1 MAWQQITAPAP
12 EGEQRAAVIG
22 TGTWGTMLAVLL
34 ARKGLEV
41 RLWARTGEEAQQ
53 LETQREN
60 PCRLPGVRFPDT
72 LHVTASL
79 AEALDRC
86 RLVLVAVPAQRMR
99 QNAERIAPY
108 LAPESIVVSATKG
121 LERGTAL
128 RMTEVL
134 AQVLPPERH
143 TRLAV
148 LSGPNLAREIAA
160 GLPAVSVVAS
170 TDATVARR
178 VQATLFCPQLRVYT
192 NPDPVG
198 VELGGALK
206 NIIAIG
212 AGISDGLGYGDNA
225 KAAFITRGLAE
236 MARLGVACG
245 AHPLTFAGLA
255 GLGDLIATCNS
266 PLSRNHYV
274 GLELAKGRSW
284 PEIQAGMNQVAEG
297 VETTAAARILAERYR
312 VEMPITEQM
321 YQVLFEGKH
330 PRQAVEELLARPPAE
345 EWR

>member
-1 MAWQQITAPAP
+1 MARQPINDPAA
-12 EGEQRAAVIG
+12 EGEQCATVIG

-34 ARKGLEV
+34 ARKGLDV
-41 RLWARTGEEAQQ
+41 RLWARTAAEAQC
-53 LETQREN
+53 LDTEREN
-60 PCRLPGVRFPDT
+60 VRRLPGVRFPNT
-72 LHVTASL
+72 LRVTASP
-79 AEALDRC
+79 AEALAGC
-86 RLVLVAVPAQRMR
+86 RLVLVAVPAQGMR
-99 QNAERIAPY
+99 QNAEQIAPY
-108 LAPESIVVSATKG
+108 LSPASIVVSATKG
-121 LERGTAL
+121 LERDTAL

-134 AQVLPPERH
+134 AQVLPPALH
-143 TRLAV
+143 PRLAV

-170 TDATVARR
+170 TDAAVARW

-192 NPDPVG
+192 NLDPVG

-206 NIIAIG
+206 NIMAIG

-225 KAAFITRGLAE
+225 KAAFLTRGLAE

-245 AHPLTFAGLA
+245 ANPLTFAGLA
-255 GLGDLIATCNS
+255 GLGDLMATCYS

-274 GLELAKGRSW
+274 GQELAKGRSW
-284 PEIQAGMNQVAEG
+284 PEIRAGMDQVAEG
-297 VETTAAARILAERYR
+297 VETTAAARILAERYG

>member
-1 MAWQQITAPAP
+1 MYPFDDPAT
-12 EGEQRAAVIG
+12 EGEQRATVVG

-34 ARKGLEV
+34 ARKGLDV
-41 RLWARTGEEAQQ
+41 RLWARTAGEAQR
-53 LETQREN
+53 LDTEREN
-60 PCRLPGVRFPDT
+60 ARRLPGVRFPET
-72 LHVTASL
+72 LRVTASL
-79 AEALDRC
+79 AEALAGC
-86 RLVLVAVPAQRMR
+86 RLVLVAVPAQSMR
-99 QNAERIAPY
+99 QNAEQIAPY
-108 LAPESIVVSATKG
+108 VAPESIVVSATKG

-134 AQVLPPERH
+134 AQVLPPEIHR
-143 TRLAV
+143 RLAV

-160 GLPAVSVVAS
+160 GLPAVSVVAA

-178 VQATLFCPQLRVYT
+178 VQATLFCSQLRVYT

-206 NIIAIG
+206 NIMAIG

-225 KAAFITRGLAE
+225 KAAFLTRGLAE
-236 MARLGVACG
+236 IARLGVACG
-245 AHPLTFAGLA
+245 ANPLTFAGLA
-255 GLGDLIATCNS
+255 GLGDLMATCYS

-274 GLELAKGRSW
+274 GQELARGRSW
-284 PEIQAGMNQVAEG
+284 PEIRASMDQVAEG
-297 VETTAAARILAERYR
+297 VETTAAACILAERHG

-321 YQVLFEGKH
+321 YAVLFEGKH